1 MTANE
6 RISREDL
13 EKRFAHLQ
21 EDFQGKLE
29 NKKQTVLTVQAL
41 RSCCAV
47 TSSDDDVARVDPLG
61 FNSDKNEQTQKIH
74 FGFFSLVHSCRTNT
88 SRQKNVDISHRAF
101 AKGKWCLLDISN
113 RAPVSALQ
121 GSN

>member
-29 NKKQTVLTVQAL
+29 NKKQTVLTVAAVASVAL
-41 RSCCAV
+41 MLCSYLFGRRRGTRRS
-47 TSSDDDVARVDPLG
+47 TRVQ
-61 FNSDKNEQTQKIH
+61 F
-74 FGFFSLVHSCRTNT
+74 
-88 SRQKNVDISHRAF
+88 RQK
-101 AKGKWCLLDISN
+101 
-113 RAPVSALQ
+113 
-121 GSN
+121 

>member
-29 NKKQTVLTVQAL
+29 NKKQTVVTVAVAASIAL
-41 RSCCAV
+41 MLCSYLFGRRRGTRRS
-47 TSSDDDVARVDPLG
+47 TRVQ
-61 FNSDKNEQTQKIH
+61 F
-74 FGFFSLVHSCRTNT
+74 
-88 SRQKNVDISHRAF
+88 RQK
-101 AKGKWCLLDISN
+101 
-113 RAPVSALQ
+113 
-121 GSN
+121 

>member
-29 NKKQTVLTVQAL
+29 NKKQTVLTVAAAASVAL
-41 RSCCAV
+41 MLCSYLFGRRRGSRRS
-47 TSSDDDVARVDPLG
+47 TRVQ
-61 FNSDKNEQTQKIH
+61 F
-74 FGFFSLVHSCRTNT
+74 
-88 SRQKNVDISHRAF
+88 RQK
-101 AKGKWCLLDISN
+101 
-113 RAPVSALQ
+113 
-121 GSN
+121 

>member
-29 NKKQTVLTVQAL
+29 NKKQTVVTVAAAASIAL
-41 RSCCAV
+41 ISKAKV
-47 TSSDDDVARVDPLG
+47 VRVK
-61 FNSDKNEQTQKIH
+61 FIT
-74 FGFFSLVHSCRTNT
+74 
-88 SRQKNVDISHRAF
+88 
-101 AKGKWCLLDISN
+101 
-113 RAPVSALQ
+113 
-121 GSN
+121 

>member
-29 NKKQTVLTVQAL
+29 NKKQTVLTVAAAASVVL
-41 RSCCAV
+41 MFCSYLFGRRRGTRRS
-47 TSSDDDVARVDPLG
+47 TRVQ
-61 FNSDKNEQTQKIH
+61 F
-74 FGFFSLVHSCRTNT
+74 
-88 SRQKNVDISHRAF
+88 RQK
-101 AKGKWCLLDISN
+101 
-113 RAPVSALQ
+113 
-121 GSN
+121 